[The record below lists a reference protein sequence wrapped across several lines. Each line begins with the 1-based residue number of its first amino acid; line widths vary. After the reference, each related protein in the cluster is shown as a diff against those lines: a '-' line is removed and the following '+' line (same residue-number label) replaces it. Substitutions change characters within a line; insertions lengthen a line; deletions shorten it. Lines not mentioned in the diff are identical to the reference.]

1 LPHTGER
8 LRQWLALSELHSHV
22 DDALRQV
29 RHAPNVRSE
38 KGKKRFEQLQTESPG
53 MHAKS
58 IIGTQLEM
66 WWLVKKIWQ
75 NGFESDRT

>member
-1 LPHTGER
+1 
-8 LRQWLALSELHSHV
+8 
-22 DDALRQV
+22 
-29 RHAPNVRSE
+29 VRSE

-66 WWLVKKIWQ
+66 WWLVRKIWR
-75 NGFESDRT
+75 NSFENART

>member
-1 LPHTGER
+1 VPHTGER
-8 LRQWLALSELHSHV
+8 LRQWLALYGLRSHV

-29 RHAPNVRSE
+29 RHAQNVRSE

-58 IIGTQLEM
+58 IIGTPLEM
-66 WWLVKKIWQ
+66 WWLVRKIWQ
-75 NGFESDRT
+75 NSFENART